1 MPEPQSEGPAPR
13 NRPRWSEVKSDRAIR
28 RLPPAAFEG
37 RPAPAAAVG
46 GAKNPAAA
54 GNRTLVGGGMDPGTA
69 RAQPSCGFEPDV
81 RTLPAGRSPNFKSR
95 WGLRAG
101 VSKAQNP
108 TGDKRKGSAERSHGR
123 SGPARG
129 DGRTAAAGRRVRRM
143 TGFPRAKWVQEAGGD
158 AFAGLAPVAFC
169 QAPGLTG
176 PVPPPT
182 IRPCKGA
189 SGLG

>member
-1 MPEPQSEGPAPR
+1 M
-13 NRPRWSEVKSDRAIR
+13 
-28 RLPPAAFEG
+28 
-37 RPAPAAAVG
+37 VG
-46 GAKNPAAA
+46 GEIRPGDPTPSSGGVRRATSPGSSRRRCKEPC
-54 GNRTLVGGGMDPGTA
+54 GGRQPDPCGGGMDPGTA

-81 RTLPAGRSPNFKSR
+81 RTLPAGRSPNSKIR
-95 WGLRAG
+95 RGLRAG

-143 TGFPRAKWVQEAGGD
+143 TGFPRARWVQEAGGD